1 MNSRCKG
8 KPARGF
14 TLLELLVAVAI
25 VIVLAGITFQVT
37 TSMVESAN
45 LTRATQKIKDLGQSF
60 VDYTSDHGGRLP
72 LENADVPNISADDED
87 WTVAAS
93 EEAGEAWYNVL
104 PERMGFPSVA
114 ELGADNAPHQ
124 FYDPAYPVFMRGA
137 PYHKGDKKLERPY
150 FSVGMNSR
158 LQRRSPDGYKDPGTL
173 ASIQQP
179 VNTVIFLE
187 RGLPKDEQHS
197 KAQRK
202 FNGSP
207 KANPRAFATRHNQK
221 GVLLFVDGHT
231 EVRKVTELIKRS
243 GEIIVPEDQQ
253 PGTSIIWTRD
263 PDDDPNAEPE
273 D

>member
-1 MNSRCKG
+1 MDLRCKG
-8 KPARGF
+8 KPAGGF
-14 TLLELLVAVAI
+14 TLLELLVAIAI

-37 TSMVESAN
+37 GSMKESAN
-45 LTRATQKIKDLGQSF
+45 LTRATQKIKDLGQAF
-60 VDYTSDHGGRLP
+60 VDYTSDHAGRLP
-72 LENADVPNISADDED
+72 LENADVPNITADDED

-93 EEAGEAWYNVL
+93 AEAENAWYNVL
-104 PERMGFPSVA
+104 PERMGFPTVG
-114 ELGADNAPHQ
+114 ELGADNTPYR
-124 FYDPAYPVFMRGA
+124 FYDQAYPVYLDGA
-137 PYHKGDKKLERPY
+137 PYHAGEKKLKRPY

-158 LQRRSPDGYKDPGTL
+158 LQRRGLDGYKDPGTL

-187 RGLPKDEQHS
+187 RGLPKDIQHS

-207 KANPRAFATRHNQK
+207 KANPRAFAPRHNQK

-231 EVRKVTELIKRS
+231 EVRKVTELIKAS

-263 PDDDPNAEPE
+263 PDDDPNAAPE
-273 D
+273 E